1 MILSYVS
8 LLGHFSWSF
17 LNWWRQAPH
26 HTRLILLYMANLTDV
41 SNCSHGDSVT
51 SKYPSSRINVLSSIS
66 AHNTLC
72 VCVWS
77 QKQCDMMIFIFSV
90 VKAKRPSLLTFQ
102 VSRYCRLVCG
112 AVKIRRFYVR
122 KPANTTFWLYYSVLM
137 LGQRRRRWFS
147 IKTAY
152 GQCLFFCWEISI
164 DDAWPFRLLLLT
176 NLGENIW
183 KNITSSLFFVFVF
196 CCQTLVILLSHWI
209 Y

>member
-8 LLGHFSWSF
+8 LLGHFSCSF
-17 LNWWRQAPH
+17 LYWWRQAPH
-26 HTRLILLYMANLTDV
+26 HTRLILLYMASLTDV

-51 SKYPSSRINVLSSIS
+51 LKYPSSRINVLSSIS

-77 QKQCDMMIFIFSV
+77 QKQCDMMIF
-90 VKAKRPSLLTFQ
+90 TFQ

-137 LGQRRRRWFS
+137 LGQRRRRLLS

-152 GQCLFFCWEISI
+152 GQCLF
-164 DDAWPFRLLLLT
+164 LLG
-176 NLGENIW
+176 N
-183 KNITSSLFFVFVF
+183 
-196 CCQTLVILLSHWI
+196 
-209 Y
+209 